1 MMCKYQL
8 LMTVAEN
15 LRSKTHGLSTAQFSV
30 EKARLHS
37 SDIKILLI
45 KTQEEMIK

>member
-15 LRSKTHGLSTAQFSV
+15 LSKTHDFSTAQFSV
-30 EKARLHS
+30 DKARLDS

-45 KTQEEMIK
+45 KTEEEMIK